1 MKTAKFIRARMSTTL
16 ALTGTIILALSLSSS
31 PVNAVDVL
39 TDMNDNNRS
48 GANTSE
54 TILNPSNVN
63 VNQFGKL
70 WTYSV
75 KGAAYASPL
84 YVSDVTINGA
94 SHNVVFIET
103 MEDDVYAFDADSDDL
118 LWSVSFVGGDIT
130 PVPITDITGNNGLNI
145 VGDVGI
151 ESTPYIDKAGGT
163 IYVLARTKNTS
174 NNTHAQTLHALDIT
188 TGAEKFGGPVVI
200 PQANGFSALMQN
212 QRAGLA
218 RAGDN
223 IIICWGSHED
233 ITPYHGFM
241 MAYNA
246 TTLAQAGIYNVTGS
260 GSQGA
265 IWMQGRAPAVD
276 ASGNIYVIT
285 SNGTWDGSQNFSE
298 SFLKLNSSLSLLDWF
313 TPDNYN
319 TLTAGDEDLG
329 SGGAL
334 LIPNTSLVMG
344 GGKQGTVFLL
354 NTGNMGHEKSG
365 NGQVV
370 QQITGFASGE
380 IHGGPV
386 YWDSAVNG
394 SLIFDWAAGDHLK
407 SFKFNGSTLGTS
419 PFQTS
424 SASAGGSPGG
434 FLSISSDGNNN
445 GIVWASVE
453 TVDSDHGTVPGIVR
467 AYNADNI
474 GGPELWDSNENSSRD
489 SSGTFVKDANP
500 LVANGRVYV
509 PSYNGSVAVYG
520 LLAGNA
526 NNLLVNPSFETN
538 TSGAVFTTKVY
549 GGFDVAGNDVA
560 GWLDAGATY
569 VNSGVDF
576 AGDAKNNAENGT
588 VLVFAKAGDSG
599 AYQITGYQMQ
609 SGVELTLTWWAKAST
624 GAAAQ
629 SVSLLSATST
639 TSAFSS
645 LTTLATSTAALTDTG
660 DSGAYTQYTLTYT
673 PTAADAGHYAAVAFK
688 TAATPAGAWAT
699 FDNFSLTVPTSG
711 TVANGTYN
719 VINRASGLALDN
731 KGLTTNG
738 SPVGLWTLD
747 ASPNLQWVVTLQSD
761 GYYKLAAVT
770 GGLYLDSLGGTTNGS
785 PAGQWSGNPSDNQ
798 EWSFVAA
805 GSYYKLVNHTSGLRL
820 DSLGGTTNGAPV
832 GQWSD
837 SVNYNQQWS
846 FVVP

>member
-1 MKTAKFIRARMSTTL
+1 MKTASFTRVRMSTSGAL
-16 ALTGTIILALSLSSS
+16 AGIILSVLSLSSP

-48 GANTSE
+48 GANTNE

-75 KGAAYASPL
+75 DGAAYATPL
-84 YVSDVTINGA
+84 YASGLTINGA
-94 SHNVVFIET
+94 THNVVFIET
-103 MEDDVYAFDADSDDL
+103 MEDVAYAFDADSNEL
-118 LWSVSFVGGDIT
+118 LWQVSFVGGDIT
-130 PVPITDITGNNGLNI
+130 PVPITDIVSSDNFNI

-163 IYVLARTKNTS
+163 IYLLARTKNTS

-200 PQANGFSALMQN
+200 PQASGFSALMQN

-218 RAGDN
+218 EAGGN

-233 ITPYHGFM
+233 ITPYHGFI

-276 ASGNIYVIT
+276 ASGNVYVIT
-285 SNGTWDGSQNFSE
+285 ANGTWDGSQNFSE

-313 TPDNYN
+313 TPDNYS
-319 TLTAGDEDLG
+319 TLTSEDEDLG

-334 LIPNTSLVMG
+334 LIPNTSLVLG

-380 IHGGPV
+380 IHGGSV

-394 SLIFDWAAGDHLK
+394 PLIFDWANGDHLK

-419 PFQTS
+419 PFQSS
-424 SASAGGSPGG
+424 SATSGGSPGA
-434 FLSISSDGNNN
+434 FLSISSAGGVN

-474 GGPELWDSNENSSRD
+474 GGTELWDSNENSSRD

-509 PSYNGSVAVYG
+509 PSYTGSVAVYG

-526 NNLLVNPSFETN
+526 NNLLANPSFETN

-576 AGDAKNNAENGT
+576 AGDAGNNAENGT
-588 VLVFAKAGDSG
+588 VLVFAKSGDSG
-599 AYQITGYQMQ
+599 AYQITDYQMQ
-609 SGVELTLTWWAKAST
+609 AGVELTLTWWAKAST
-624 GAAAQ
+624 GAAGQ
-629 SVSLLSATST
+629 SVSILSATST

-673 PTAADAGHYAAVAFK
+673 PTAADAGHYAAVSFK
-688 TAATPAGAWAT
+688 TAATPAGTWAT
-699 FDNFSLTVPTSG
+699 FDNFSLTAQNSG
-711 TVANGTYN
+711 AIANGTYN
-719 VINRASGLALDN
+719 VVNRASGLTLDN

-738 SPVGLWTLD
+738 SPVGLWTLES
-747 ASPNLQWVVTLQSD
+747 SPNLQWVVTRQSD

-770 GGLYLDSLGGTTNGS
+770 GGLYLDGQGDTTNGS

-798 EWSFVAA
+798 EWSFVAT

-837 SVNYNQQWS
+837 SASYNQQWS